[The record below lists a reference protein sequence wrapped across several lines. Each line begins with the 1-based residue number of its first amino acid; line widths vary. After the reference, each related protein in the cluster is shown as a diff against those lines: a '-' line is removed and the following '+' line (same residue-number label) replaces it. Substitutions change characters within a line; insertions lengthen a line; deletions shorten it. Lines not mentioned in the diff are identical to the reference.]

1 MVIDFRSLQVKPN
14 LQRIFVEVISQQPRC
29 TDAFLRLKI
38 KRLSFMMKLDVKIKE
53 ERHLSGI

>member
-14 LQRIFVEVISQQPRC
+14 LQRIFVEVISQQPRY

-38 KRLSFMMKLDVKIKE
+38 KRLSFMMKLDVQIKE
-53 ERHLSGI
+53 ERRLSGI

>member
-29 TDAFLRLKI
+29 TDTFLRLKI
-38 KRLSFMMKLDVKIKE
+38 KRLSFMMKLDVQIKE